1 MKRFNISFQELQS
14 CWQYV
19 YDERIGI
26 MAEGEPP
33 NEAQVAIAREEADAA
48 MRRLKEELESQ

>member
-1 MKRFNISFQELQS
+1 MKISFQQLKEH
-14 CWQYV
+14 WQYI

-26 MAEGEPP
+26 MTEGDPP
-33 NEAQVAIAREEADAA
+33 NEAQVAIARDEADAA